1 MTSRRLMDCPKNKK
15 SAPFCGCPNRKQC
28 CCRGLLFVPPLAFV
42 DCLLACLFVR
52 SPSSLSLCMCV
63 CMCCRSNSAVRQE
76 PNIYISHR
84 FTPHHR
90 TTRRTPRSFL
100 GIYTHTLSQS
110 NKGRSSTN
118 KTTARMVATVQCTSC
133 CCCTVPTVSEC
144 SFCNEFCEAVRH
156 KLACGRPG
164 SDSCVSLTNRMNMIV
179 FVSVQCNS

>member
-1 MTSRRLMDCPKNKK
+1 MVVQIANSVVVVV
-15 SAPFCGCPNRKQC
+15 C
-28 CCRGLLFVPPLAFV
+28 CLFPPLLLLIA
-42 DCLLACLFVR
+42 CLLACSFVPPR
-52 SPSSLSLCMCV
+52 LSLCVCV
-63 CMCCRSNSAVRQE
+63 YVCVVDRTPLCAKS
-76 PNIYISHR
+76 PIYISHR

-90 TTRRTPRSFL
+90 TTRSTPRSFL